1 MGATRVHFFG
11 IFVLVYC
18 MLVTGLPRRIS
29 KEVSS
34 VEIDEKTA
42 EQVLVNCRKELEEIA
57 KSTKD
62 YNLYPG
68 DKRKLSRKRLVHNAI
83 NNLPAHDKQSLLLS
97 LKSKRFPSGLSCR
110 AVCQGLSY
118 KLYIHNT
125 VHSRKTFKSHFHLR
139 RRIRPHESLDYAQKE
154 ASWVEHR
161 SPGTENEVSFK
172 VENTAI
178 RHDLKS
184 KQKPPDHV
192 LLIGIA
198 VSTAVAT
205 LCLFVLL
212 LFCCLGGNEPK
223 EYSEKDEKPIVD
235 ARPDRSSGISYMP
248 KPGKGNQN
256 EINSSNTNISCI
268 NDAHQTPE
276 DRSLPLPP
284 GRTAPSLKPQPPPP
298 PPPRLPTPKAPPPP
312 PPIGSRPPNPPKP
325 GNMKRPPAPHG
336 RSTSGD
342 ENDPSNNQKTKLKPL
357 FWDKMNASPDQ
368 TMVWHEIK
376 TGSFQL
382 DEEMMETLFGYA
394 SAQNKAERG
403 RHSSNLNSQPK
414 LIHIIDP
421 KKAHNYAITL
431 KALHVRTEKVCNALM
446 EGTQLPVELIQILI
460 KMPPTQEEELKLR
473 LYNGDPALLGP
484 AERFLKPVIEIP
496 SVLKRLEALLFMSS
510 LHEDSSPLK
519 DAFVTLEVACTK
531 LKNSRL
537 FLKLLEAVLKT
548 GNRMNVG
555 TYRGGAQAIKLDS
568 LLKLSDVK
576 GTDGKTTLL
585 TFVVQE
591 MIWSEGIKAAKSK
604 QPSGSLS
611 TNDTKDLPEEM
622 IEGSSGYYRKLGLEV
637 VTELSNELHDVKKAA
652 IIDGDHITSTVLK
665 LGNMLKKTE
674 DLINNELSTTE
685 EAKEFCDRFNGF
697 MKHAETEITWMLEEE
712 KRIMALVKSTGDYFH
727 GNSAKDEGL
736 RLFVIVR
743 DFLKLLDNV
752 CVEIRKMNEANNK
765 KKQDGKKEPSINE
778 NRQQAWLNIR
788 DKLFP
793 TLRDNKMDYSSSD
806 DEDTSP

>member
-235 ARPDRSSGISYMP
+235 ARPDRSS
-248 KPGKGNQN
+248 
-256 EINSSNTNISCI
+256 
-268 NDAHQTPE
+268 
-276 DRSLPLPP
+276 
-284 GRTAPSLKPQPPPP
+284 
-298 PPPRLPTPKAPPPP
+298 
-312 PPIGSRPPNPPKP
+312 
-325 GNMKRPPAPHG
+325 
-336 RSTSGD
+336 
-342 ENDPSNNQKTKLKPL
+342 
-357 FWDKMNASPDQ
+357 
-368 TMVWHEIK
+368 
-376 TGSFQL
+376 